1 MKAISTPVAKVITT
15 AQILAS
21 NTILKPKEPNLHRE
35 MADSKTVARIIQDD
49 YGISSSI
56 KKKVLNKQTR
66 NHQTHTMVLRDPGAN

>member
-21 NTILKPKEPNLHRE
+21 NTVLKQKEPNLRRE

-49 YGISSSI
+49 YGISSSV
-56 KKKVLNKQTR
+56 KKKVLNKQT
-66 NHQTHTMVLRDPGAN
+66 NKKPPNTYNSA

>member
-21 NTILKPKEPNLHRE
+21 NTILKQKEPNLRRE

-56 KKKVLNKQTR
+56 KKKVLSKQT
-66 NHQTHTMVLRDPGAN
+66 NKKPPNTYNGA

>member
-21 NTILKPKEPNLHRE
+21 NTVLKQKEPNLRRE

-49 YGISSSI
+49 YGISSSV
-56 KKKVLNKQTR
+56 KKKVLNKQT
-66 NHQTHTMVLRDPGAN
+66 NKKPPNTYNGA

>member
-21 NTILKPKEPNLHRE
+21 NTVLKQKEPNLHRE

-49 YGISSSI
+49 YGISSSV
-56 KKKVLNKQTR
+56 KKKVLNKQT
-66 NHQTHTMVLRDPGAN
+66 NKKPPNTYNSA

>member
-21 NTILKPKEPNLHRE
+21 NTILKQKEPNLRRE

-49 YGISSSI
+49 YGISSSA
-56 KKKVLNKQTR
+56 KKS
-66 NHQTHTMVLRDPGAN
+66 A

>member
-1 MKAISTPVAKVITT
+1 
-15 AQILAS
+15 
-21 NTILKPKEPNLHRE
+21 